1 MLTKDPALIKWF
13 DHPQDR
19 VGLRV
24 FGFYCGYDAVLG
36 KSKTHM
42 DNPEYQLGGE
52 EGKSLRFDEM
62 KAAARAQ
69 GWKIG

>member
-1 MLTKDPALIKWF
+1 MLTKDPILMMWF

-19 VGLRV
+19 VGMRV

-36 KSKTHM
+36 KSKTYM
-42 DNPEYQLGGE
+42 NNPEYRMGWE

-62 KAAARAQ
+62 KATNRKW
-69 GWKIG
+69 GVG